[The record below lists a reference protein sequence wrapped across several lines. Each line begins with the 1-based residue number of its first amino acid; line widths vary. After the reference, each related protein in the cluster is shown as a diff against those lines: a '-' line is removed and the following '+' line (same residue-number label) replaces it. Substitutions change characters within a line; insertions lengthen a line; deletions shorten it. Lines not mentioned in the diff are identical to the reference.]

1 MEVKEV
7 KQKAK
12 NLKITIYELIR
23 DFEKETEM
31 EVESIDISRVF
42 TYTNSEICDISIDIK
57 LN

>member
-7 KQKAK
+7 KQRAK

-42 TYTNSEICDISIDIK
+42 TFTNSEICDISIDIK